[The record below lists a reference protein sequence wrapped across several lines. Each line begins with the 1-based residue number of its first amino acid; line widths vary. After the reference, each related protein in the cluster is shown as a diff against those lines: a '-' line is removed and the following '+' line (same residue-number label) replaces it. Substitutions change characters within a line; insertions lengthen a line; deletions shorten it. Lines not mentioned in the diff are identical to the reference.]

1 MTHETEKELVF
12 DVMPTTPAS
21 TRPEAA
27 DSVVLRAL
35 RILDTFTESRPQQ
48 SLKSICERTGLAP
61 STVHRQLSLLIQW
74 GGVERV
80 ARGRYQLSL
89 HMWRLGSG
97 VPQARRLRDVA
108 MPFLEDLR
116 DATQEVVHLAVREE
130 LSLLYVEKLTGRLG
144 IPAASRVS
152 RRFPLYATGPGKVL
166 LAHSGEDVL
175 RQVVAH
181 GLIALTPHTTVDG
194 RELRRALAEVRRSGV
209 AVSGEEMTLGACSIA
224 APIFGAAGEIVASV
238 SVVTPPERF
247 DVPRLRPVV
256 QTVARAITRGLAP
269 PQARAAG
276 WRP

>member
-1 MTHETEKELVF
+1 
-12 DVMPTTPAS
+12 
-21 TRPEAA
+21 
-27 DSVVLRAL
+27 VVLRAL
-35 RILDTFTESRPQQ
+35 RVLDTFTESRPQQ
-48 SLKSICERTGLAP
+48 SLKSICDSTGLAP

-80 ARGRYQLSL
+80 TRGRYQLSL

-116 DATQEVVHLAVREE
+116 EATQEVVHLAVREE
-130 LSLLYVEKLTGRLG
+130 LSLLYVEKLTGKHG

-166 LAHSGEDVL
+166 LAHSGEEVL
-175 RQVVAH
+175 RQVVDR
-181 GLIALTPHTTVDG
+181 GLLAITPNTTCQ
-194 RELRRALAEVRRSGV
+194 ESQLRRALAEVRRSGV
-209 AVSGEEMTLGACSIA
+209 AVSSEEMTLGACSIA
-224 APIFGAAGEIVASV
+224 APVFGASGEIVASV

-256 QTVARAITRGLAP
+256 QTVGRAISRGLAP
-269 PQARAAG
+269 PHARTTECH
-276 WRP
+276 P

>member
-1 MTHETEKELVF
+1 MSS
-12 DVMPTTPAS
+12 TPARAGS
-21 TRPEAA
+21 A

-35 RILDTFTESRPQQ
+35 GILDTFTESRPQR
-48 SLKSICERTGLAP
+48 SLKSICEQTGLPA
-61 STVHRQLSLLIQW
+61 STVHRLLGLLIQW

-80 ARGRYQLSL
+80 GWGRYQLSL

-116 DATQEVVHLAVREE
+116 EATQEVVHLAVREE

-144 IPAASRVS
+144 VSAPSRVS

-166 LAHSGEDVL
+166 LAHSGEEVL
-175 RQVVAH
+175 RQVISH
-181 GLIALTPHTTVDG
+181 GLTALTPHTPPDE
-194 RELRRALAEVRRSGV
+194 RQLRRALAEVRRSGV
-209 AVSGEEMTLGACSIA
+209 AVSSEEMTLGACSIA
-224 APIFGAAGEIVASV
+224 APIFGASGEIVASV
-238 SVVTPPERF
+238 SVVTPPKRF

-269 PQARAAG
+269 ARARAPE
-276 WRP
+276 WHP